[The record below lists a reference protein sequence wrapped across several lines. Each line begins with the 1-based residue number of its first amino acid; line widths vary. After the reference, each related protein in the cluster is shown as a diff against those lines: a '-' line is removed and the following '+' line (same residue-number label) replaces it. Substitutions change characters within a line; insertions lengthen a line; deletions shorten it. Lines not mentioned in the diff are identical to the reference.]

1 MSKSMGMVPAL
12 AFLALAMI
20 VPDLAFAQGGFNEA
34 GASGWAAVC
43 EFLKSPV
50 VTFIV
55 AAVIIGLLIAMMSNE
70 ENKLVGRMLQILV
83 GVSVI
88 LALPGLLT
96 MLGLPVPGGC

>member
-1 MSKSMGMVPAL
+1 MSKAMGMAAVL
-12 AFLALAMI
+12 AFGVLAMF
-20 VPDLAFAQGGFNEA
+20 VPEIAFAQGFNEA
-34 GASGWAAVC
+34 GESGWRAVC

-55 AAVIIGLLIAMMSNE
+55 AAVVVGLIIAMMSNE

-83 GVSVI
+83 GVAVI